1 MTLLGF
7 GFLLISFVYMHS
19 AIVVP
24 QFVGEVG
31 GGEGVGGGGGEI
43 RLKLDIQS
51 QAGGKILDVDEQ
63 RGCEVLKIKQFSW
76 TPYVHRP

>member
-7 GFLLISFVYMHS
+7 VFLLISFVYMHG

-31 GGEGVGGGGGEI
+31 WGEGGRI
-43 RLKLDIQS
+43 RLKLD
-51 QAGGKILDVDEQ
+51 ILDVDEQ